1 LTARDFFYRSS
12 GSLRAPWQWIGFL
25 LIAASVSLLTA
36 ALAGPYALRVL
47 SDAALSFWSLLAGL
61 LVAHVTMV
69 RFVDR
74 GGWAAIG
81 LAPRQAS
88 PGRLAVGLAAGSL
101 GILVPS
107 GVLLAAHGLQ
117 SEPAAAPYS
126 WIHYAA
132 SLAAFFLPQSLAEE
146 MLSRGYL
153 FARTRDAIGWKG
165 SLAITSVG
173 FGLLH
178 MANPGATPQS
188 IAIVIL
194 AGGFLGGILL
204 LTDSLYAAWMA
215 HFAWNW
221 SMAAVLHATVSGLPA
236 HPPDY
241 RVVDHGPTWLTGGV
255 WGPEGGAAAALGM
268 GLCIVALVAWRR
280 RSPPAAPL
288 LLSGHD

>member
-1 LTARDFFYRSS
+1 MTARDFFYRSS
-12 GSLRAPWQWIGFL
+12 GSLRAPWQWTGFL
-25 LIAASVSLLTA
+25 LIAASVTLLAFSVT
-36 ALAGPYALRVL
+36 LQYSSRVL
-47 SDAALSFWSLLAGL
+47 SPDAMGFWSLLAGL

-69 RFVDR
+69 RLVDH
-74 GGWAAIG
+74 GSWAPIG

-88 PGRLAVGLAAGSL
+88 PSRLGVGLAAGSL

-132 SLAAFFLPQSLAEE
+132 SWVAFFLPQSLAEE

-153 FARTRDAIGWKG
+153 FARTREAIGWKG

-178 MANPGATPQS
+178 VANPGATPQS
-188 IAIVIL
+188 IVIVIF

-221 SMAAVLHATVSGLPA
+221 SMAAVLHAPVSGLPA

-241 RVVDHGPTWLTGGV
+241 RMVDHGPTWLTGGA

-268 GLCIVALVAWRR
+268 GVCIVALVAWRR
-280 RSPPAAPL
+280 RSPRAAL
-288 LLSGHD
+288 FDRIET